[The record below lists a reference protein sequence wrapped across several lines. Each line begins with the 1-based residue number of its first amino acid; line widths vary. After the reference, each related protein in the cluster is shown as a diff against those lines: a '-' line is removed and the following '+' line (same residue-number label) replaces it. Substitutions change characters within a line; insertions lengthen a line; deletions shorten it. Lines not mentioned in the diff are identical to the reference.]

1 MRVGLPAVFASL
13 LGRSSLWS
21 LPGEN
26 FRFGLRSCKQP
37 FPVSLAQLRSPWRVR
52 DRANGPRARREWSGE
67 IHARSDSYHVAW
79 SAMAERWC
87 RFYRSRGLN
96 CRGGRC
102 TRRHAALYFCTTIPK
117 NKRELESRKATT
129 CVGRSFRV
137 LVPARKWE
145 PPRRAAS
152 GVKAAGARRKT
163 ARSRAAGRESRL
175 P

>member
-1 MRVGLPAVFASL
+1 M
-13 LGRSSLWS
+13 
-21 LPGEN
+21 
-26 FRFGLRSCKQP
+26 
-37 FPVSLAQLRSPWRVR
+37 R

-137 LVPARKWE
+137 LVPARQVGAAKARGKWGE
-145 PPRRAAS
+145 GSRGQAQDGAL
-152 GVKAAGARRKT
+152 ARRRPSIPPPLT
-163 ARSRAAGRESRL
+163 WRL
-175 P
+175 TSVSVFLASPLFVFF

>member
-1 MRVGLPAVFASL
+1 MGPTIGMTSREITTGFSRSSPARPRPGSASLTGAYAAGSVSRARGLPAVFASL

-117 NKRELESRKATT
+117 TKREPWSR
-129 CVGRSFRV
+129 GR
-137 LVPARKWE
+137 
-145 PPRRAAS
+145 PRR
-152 GVKAAGARRKT
+152 V
-163 ARSRAAGRESRL
+163 
-175 P
+175 